1 MQLFDL
7 YFTSKIFLFL
17 ALSIQYEIPY
27 RIKIPVL
34 GTSQKN
40 RKVEHESLRCHIAK
54 SYERER
60 NLKNDALCCV
70 AVVPPDEIHMVH

>member
-1 MQLFDL
+1 MFDI
-7 YFTSKIFLFL
+7 YFTNKIFLFL
-17 ALSIQYEIPY
+17 ALSIQYEILY

-34 GTSQKN
+34 GTWQKI

-60 NLKNDALCCV
+60 NLKNYALCCV
-70 AVVPPDEIHMVH
+70 AVVPHDAIHMVH